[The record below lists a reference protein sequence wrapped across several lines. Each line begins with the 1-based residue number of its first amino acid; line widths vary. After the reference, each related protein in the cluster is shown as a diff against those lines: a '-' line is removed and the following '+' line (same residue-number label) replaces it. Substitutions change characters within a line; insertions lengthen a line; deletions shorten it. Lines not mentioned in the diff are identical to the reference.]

1 MVIVLVCN
9 VLFPQSVL
17 YGAIGCIFPKAVVG
31 RFWWQWRFATLS
43 EYIDALIFLE
53 QWSCSRT
60 MVTLLGVYR
69 ACLQY
74 TLMMVQVLHSLP
86 SLLLTTALCAPLC
99 GSIRGLNGSHLTAG
113 CILSVSGLCVPVL

>member
-17 YGAIGCIFPKAVVG
+17 YGVIGCIFPKAVVG
-31 RFWWQWRFATLS
+31 RFWWQWRFAALS

-53 QWSCSRT
+53 QSSCSRT
-60 MVTLLGVYR
+60 KVILLVVHR

-74 TLMMVQVLHSLP
+74 VLMMV
-86 SLLLTTALCAPLC
+86 
-99 GSIRGLNGSHLTAG
+99 
-113 CILSVSGLCVPVL
+113 